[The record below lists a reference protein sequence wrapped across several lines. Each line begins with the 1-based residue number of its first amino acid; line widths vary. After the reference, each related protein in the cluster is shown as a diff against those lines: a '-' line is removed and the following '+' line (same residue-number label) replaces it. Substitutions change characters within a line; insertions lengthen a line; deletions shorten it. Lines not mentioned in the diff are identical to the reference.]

1 MRRLLVLCP
10 VLLCLTALAAT
21 PAQARPPSVI
31 RVGGPSLPSD
41 PKLAVV
47 ASSRSLAGRRFAV
60 TGRGGR
66 VVMRGRLKRAAG
78 SPAPWGGAAIADLT
92 RVRRPGSYRVKV
104 GGLRS
109 RAWVVSSTSYA
120 PLLSRLTRI
129 YKANSDGREPSSVF
143 GPAHLGDAVI
153 ASGPY
158 AGRRFDLT
166 GGWRDAGDNLKFT
179 QTTGLAVAALHY
191 AARMAP
197 ARAAQLRAT
206 SDVGVRWLFK
216 AHPAPGLFVAQ
227 IGDNADHQQSFRD
240 PAGDDGG
247 SGPGQGVR
255 PAYPSTGAPAAGLA
269 AAGLALAAERS
280 GGPARDALLASARD
294 WYAAGK
300 ANMGP
305 VGAPGGFYDDQT
317 GADNMAVG
325 AAALWRAT
333 GDDSFQ
339 ADAGA
344 FLGASQF
351 GSGVDSFEVA
361 GLAAA
366 DLCGV
371 LGARPA
377 TSAAVRGVA
386 CNGLRQAARA
396 ARERYRT
403 TAFGSPGAFSFGWV
417 QDNGG
422 SGTMA
427 ALAAKAGLL
436 RGGRTVGAGARDY
449 LLGRNPWGQSFLVGR
464 SRREAGAPH
473 HSAFL
478 KGNPR
483 RLLDGAVVGGPASA
497 QALKESGMSV
507 RRSRLTRFDSPAAMY
522 EDRRDDYVTSEVGL
536 AYSSYAILLVAA
548 LGP

>member
-1 MRRLLVLCP
+1 M
-10 VLLCLTALAAT
+10 
-21 PAQARPPSVI
+21 I

-41 PKLAVV
+41 PKIAVV

-66 VVMRGRLKRAAG
+66 VVLRGRLKRAAG
-78 SPAPWGGAAIADLT
+78 SPAPWGGAATANLSRI
-92 RVRRPGSYRVKV
+92 RKPGSYRIKV
-104 GGLRS
+104 GRLKS
-109 RAWVVSSTSYA
+109 RAWVVSAGSYA
-120 PLLSRLTRI
+120 GLLTRLTRI
-129 YKANSDGREPSSVF
+129 YTANSDGREPSSVF
-143 GPAHLGDAVI
+143 GPAHLNDARI
-153 ASGPY
+153 ATGPF
-158 AGRRFDLT
+158 AGQRFDLT

-179 QTTGLAVAALHY
+179 QTTGLSVAALNY

-206 SDVGVRWLFK
+206 SDVGVRWLLK

-227 IGDNADHQQSFRD
+227 IGDESDHERSFRD

-255 PAYPSTGAPAAGLA
+255 AAYPSTGAPAAGLA

-280 GGPARDALLASARD
+280 PAGTREQLLAGARD
-294 WYAAGK
+294 WYDAGK

-305 VGAPGGFYDDQT
+305 VGAPGGFYDDRT

-333 GDDSFQ
+333 GDNSFQ
-339 ADAGA
+339 ADAGS
-344 FLGASQF
+344 FLSASQF
-351 GSGVDSFEVA
+351 QSGVDSFEVA

-371 LGARPA
+371 LGAPPA
-377 TSAAVRGVA
+377 SDPGVRGTA
-386 CNGLRQAARA
+386 CNGLRQAAQA

-422 SGTMA
+422 SGAMA
-427 ALAAKAGLL
+427 ALAAKAKLL
-436 RGGRTVGAGARDY
+436 RDGRTIGAGARDY
-449 LLGRNPWGQSFLVGR
+449 LLGRNPWGQSFVVGP

-473 HSAFL
+473 HSAYL

-483 RLLDGAVVGGPASA
+483 RLLNGAVVGGPASA
-497 QALKESGMSV
+497 QALRESNMKV
-507 RRSRLTRFDSPAAMY
+507 ARSRFRRFDSAAAVY

>member
-1 MRRLLVLCP
+1 M
-10 VLLCLTALAAT
+10 
-21 PAQARPPSVI
+21 
-31 RVGGPSLPSD
+31 
-41 PKLAVV
+41 
-47 ASSRSLAGRRFAV
+47 
-60 TGRGGR
+60 
-66 VVMRGRLKRAAG
+66 
-78 SPAPWGGAAIADLT
+78 
-92 RVRRPGSYRVKV
+92 
-104 GGLRS
+104 
-109 RAWVVSSTSYA
+109 YA
-120 PLLSRLTRI
+120 
-129 YKANSDGREPSSVF
+129 ANSDGREPSSVF
-143 GPAHLGDAVI
+143 GPAHLNDAVI
-153 ASGPY
+153 ATGPF
-158 AGRRFDLT
+158 AGQRFDLT

-197 ARAAQLRAT
+197 ARAAQLRGT
-206 SDVGVRWLFK
+206 SDVGVRWLLK

-227 IGDNADHQQSFRD
+227 IGDNADHEQSFRD
-240 PAGDDGG
+240 PATDDGA

-269 AAGLALAAERS
+269 AAGLALAADRS
-280 GGPARDALLASARD
+280 SGAARDQLLAGARD
-294 WYAAGK
+294 WYAAGR

-333 GDDSFQ
+333 GEAAFQ
-339 ADAGA
+339 ADAGT
-344 FLGASQF
+344 FLGGSQF
-351 GSGVDSFEVA
+351 QSGVDSFEVA

-371 LGARPA
+371 MGARPA
-377 TSAAVRGVA
+377 SDPSVRRLA

-427 ALAAKAGLL
+427 ALAARAKLL
-436 RGGRTVGAGARDY
+436 KGGRTIGAGARDY
-449 LLGRNPWGQSFLVGR
+449 LLGRNPWGQSFVVGA

-473 HSAFL
+473 HSAYL

-483 RLLDGAVVGGPASA
+483 KLLSGAVVGGPASA
-497 QALKESGMSV
+497 QSLKDSDMKIA
-507 RRSRLTRFDSPAAMY
+507 RSRFTRFNSPAAIY

>member
-1 MRRLLVLCP
+1 
-10 VLLCLTALAAT
+10 
-21 PAQARPPSVI
+21 
-31 RVGGPSLPSD
+31 GGPSLPSD

-47 ASSRSLAGRRFAV
+47 ASSRSLAGRRFVV
-60 TGRGGR
+60 TGRRGR

-78 SPAPWGGAAIADLT
+78 SAAPWGGAAIANLT
-92 RVRRPGSYRVKV
+92 RVRRSGSYRVKV
-104 GGLRS
+104 GRLRS
-109 RAWVVSSTSYA
+109 RPWVVSRGAYA

-143 GPAHLGDAVI
+143 GPAHLRDALI
-153 ASGPY
+153 AAGPF
-158 AGRRFDLT
+158 AGQRFDLT

-179 QTTGLAVAALHY
+179 QTTGLSVAALNY
-191 AARMAP
+191 AARLAP
-197 ARAAQLRAT
+197 ARAAELRAT
-206 SDVGVRWLFK
+206 SDVGVRWLLK
-216 AHPAPGLFVAQ
+216 THPAPGLFVAQ
-227 IGDNADHQQSFRD
+227 VGDQRDHEQSFRD
-240 PAGDDGG
+240 PARDDALN
-247 SGPGQGVR
+247 GPGQGDR
-255 PAYPSTGAPAAGLA
+255 PAYPSTAAPAAGLA
-269 AAGLALAAERS
+269 AAGLALAAERT
-280 GGPARDALLASARD
+280 GGGTRDQLLASARD

-305 VGAPGGFYDDQT
+305 VGAPGGFYDDRT

-339 ADAGA
+339 ADAGT

-351 GSGVDSFEVA
+351 QSGVDSFEVA

-371 LGARPA
+371 LGAKPA
-377 TSAAVRGVA
+377 TSPAVRSVA
-386 CNGLRQAARA
+386 CNGLRQAAQA
-396 ARERYRT
+396 ARERYRI

-422 SGTMA
+422 SGAMA
-427 ALAAKAGLL
+427 TLAAKARLL
-436 RGGRTVGAGARDY
+436 RGGRTIGAGARDY
-449 LLGRNPWGQSFLVGR
+449 LLGRNPWGQSFVVGP

-473 HSAFL
+473 HSAYL

-483 RLLDGAVVGGPASA
+483 RLLNGAVVGGPASA
-497 QALKESGMSV
+497 QALKDSNMTV
-507 RRSRLTRFDSPAAMY
+507 KRSRFSRFNSSAAIY